1 MRKSKIVLILSI
13 PIISFILSLW
23 FYPLIPKQMA
33 SHWDIRGNPDGYLDK
48 SLFFLLV
55 PGFILAISLLA
66 YFLPRI
72 DPRYKNI
79 EKFKEY
85 FENFILA
92 LLLFLLYIF
101 LLTIAWNLGIEFQFA
116 RAMLPALAMLLY
128 FIGELLKHA
137 QPNWT
142 VGIRTPWTLTDEKVW
157 QKTHILGGKVF
168 KLAAL
173 FSLLMTLLPKLSFWL
188 FLILVLGASLFLV
201 IFSYWEYQKLH
212 CKE

>member
-1 MRKSKIVLILSI
+1 
-13 PIISFILSLW
+13 
-23 FYPLIPKQMA
+23 MA
-33 SHWDIRGNPDGYLDK
+33 SHWDIQGNPNGYLDK

-55 PGFILAISLLA
+55 PGFILAIGLLV

-72 DPRYKNI
+72 DPQYKNI

-116 RAMLPALAMLLY
+116 RVMLPALAMLLY

-142 VGIRTPWTLTDEKVW
+142 VGIRTPWTLTNEKVW

-173 FSLLMTLLPKLSFWL
+173 FTLLMTLLPKLSFWL
-188 FLILVLGASLFLV
+188 FLILVLTIILFLI

-212 CKE
+212 YRE